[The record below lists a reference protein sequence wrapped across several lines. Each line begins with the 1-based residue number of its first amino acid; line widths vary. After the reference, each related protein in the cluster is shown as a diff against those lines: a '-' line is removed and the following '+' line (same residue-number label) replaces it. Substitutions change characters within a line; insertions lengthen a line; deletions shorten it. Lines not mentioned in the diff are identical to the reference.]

1 MALFPL
7 QWQSTS
13 GAGTLRILAGYT
25 LAGWVQKQRC
35 NLMVGFLGIVWR
47 EEDGEGGRVYI
58 VVIMAQ
64 VMFRA
69 KEDL

>member
-1 MALFPL
+1 
-7 QWQSTS
+7 
-13 GAGTLRILAGYT
+13 
-25 LAGWVQKQRC
+25 
-35 NLMVGFLGIVWR
+35 MVGFLGIVWR
-47 EEDGEGGRVYI
+47 EEDGAGGGRVYI